1 MTLER
6 KKTLAVI
13 AVVLLV
19 GVTAFKDNLAEVLSG
34 VLWRSAACAAIGL
47 NYLGS
52 HAGTVAALV
61 SILGLLVNFTFQ
73 FLNYRRSSKVQ

>member
-13 AVVLLV
+13 AVLILV
-19 GVTAFKDNLAEVLSG
+19 GVTAFKDNLAEALSG
-34 VLWRSAACAAIGL
+34 VLWRGAACAAIGL

-52 HAGTVAALV
+52 HAGTVAACV

-73 FLNYRRSSKVQ
+73 YLNYRRLSKVS